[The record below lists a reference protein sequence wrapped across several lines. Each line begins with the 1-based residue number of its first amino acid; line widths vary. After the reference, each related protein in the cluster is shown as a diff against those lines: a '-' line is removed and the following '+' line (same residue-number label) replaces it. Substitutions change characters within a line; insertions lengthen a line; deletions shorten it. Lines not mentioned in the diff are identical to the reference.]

1 MADATRECIHNV
13 PRERLDEMAA
23 AIRKALPQCRV
34 EVF

>member
-1 MADATRECIHNV
+1 V
-13 PRERLDEMAA
+13 PRERLDEMAI

>member
-1 MADATRECIHNV
+1 V
-13 PRERLDEMAA
+13 PRERLDAMAI

>member
-1 MADATRECIHNV
+1 MADATREWVPNV